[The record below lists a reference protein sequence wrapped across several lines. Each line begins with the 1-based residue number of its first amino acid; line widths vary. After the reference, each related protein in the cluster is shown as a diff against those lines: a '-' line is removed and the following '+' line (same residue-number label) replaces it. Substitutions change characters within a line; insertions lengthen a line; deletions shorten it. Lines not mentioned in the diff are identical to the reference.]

1 MASNGCM
8 DPPGA
13 GQSLGAALELF
24 LAGQPSATGTAH
36 TALLSSLPAFAE
48 AISLFTSD
56 LGCWS
61 TQLTSVGGACHIAC
75 LGQQKQPDH
84 LP

>member
-13 GQSLGAALELF
+13 EQSLGAELF
-24 LAGQPSATGTAH
+24 LAGWPSTTGTAH
-36 TALLSSLPAFAE
+36 AALLSSLPASLE
-48 AISLFTSD
+48 ATSSLFTSD

-61 TQLTSVGGACHIAC
+61 TQLTSVGGA
-75 LGQQKQPDH
+75 DT
-84 LP
+84 